1 MSNNSNSNNNG
12 NDQTN
17 NKKGLLTPTVGE
29 AIKEALDTGKE
40 VIVEGPAEANDITD
54 IKNSIA
60 NTNELEKAD
69 KDIDKGIAMS
79 IDKTNNSKIELNV
92 KDTLAETSLI
102 EDKIILDKD
111 NAEATVAT
119 VTTIPADEGVEV
131 EVQTEVEVPVEDK
144 NKDIDSDLKVL
155 VHSPSLS
162 TEVPL
167 ISTSQP
173 PTLSIQ
179 KERISPSFD
188 AQENQQLYNKASIN
202 GYSETIKDL
211 QKQIIQTASV
221 MTESFMDLRKQ
232 TIYSYQYAFDTIL
245 QNTNNIFKNN
255 QAYCS
260 KIPEIYSKMA
270 TTFIENTITMSRM
283 VNDIAF
289 ANANTIK
296 KLYNNFQIQYNHDRK
311 N

>member
-12 NDQTN
+12 NDQT